1 MRVPQLATHYMIDDE
16 EHLAVGKSIKSP
28 YRHYNCYCWAAT
40 HDFAHSE
47 RSAWIRLCSWNGESN
62 EDKKRQIE
70 SQLKPWHNRGNF
82 HRLHQQRS
90 IHLIKPM
97 IRVTCQANMCMH
109 LQNRECNN
117 WKCSMTQQ
125 SWNMHRMHEQRYPFT
140 WSSQLINV
148 TCQAWTCVCI
158 CKTEL
163 QHENVPEPGWYARMF
178 DRISSG
184 PSSKVLHSPD
194 RAWYVSSC
202 QAMYMHYAK
211 RSCNMKMFLNHAD
224 MQECFQ
230 VFALRPCIMYMR
242 LNGSTAN
249 AKNRHVRSM
258 TIQYH
263 CFQKTQL
270 LSHKSAT
277 SAASLLATSIS
288 QYIV

>member
-1 MRVPQLATHYMIDDE
+1 MIDDK

-62 EDKKRQIE
+62 EDKKRQIG

-97 IRVTCQANMCMH
+97 IRVTCQANM
-109 LQNRECNN
+109 L
-117 WKCSMTQQ
+117 
-125 SWNMHRMHEQRYPFT
+125 
-140 WSSQLINV
+140 
-148 TCQAWTCVCI
+148 CI

-184 PSSKVLHSPD
+184 KTEN
-194 RAWYVSSC
+194 A
-202 QAMYMHYAK
+202 
-211 RSCNMKMFLNHAD
+211 HAPE
-224 MQECFQ
+224 QFHGKC
-230 VFALRPCIMYMR
+230 
-242 LNGSTAN
+242 
-249 AKNRHVRSM
+249 KNRHVRSM

-288 QYIV
+288 QYIL